1 MNSSI
6 GYGVLTMNNES
17 LEMWKEAVFVHT
29 KQRNDLVNDRK
40 EIKSRLEA
48 HLKQFFD
55 YDSIEYCDFDFNK
68 IKLKWKRNVSP
79 VISENIGDLGMPWII
94 STGYDEGAFAI
105 VIIEVYPFGIEEE
118 NEI

>member
-1 MNSSI
+1 M
-6 GYGVLTMNNES
+6 YGDVILMDNQA
-17 LEMWKEAVFVHT
+17 LDMWKEAVFVHT
-29 KQRNDLVNDRK
+29 KQRNELVNDRK

-94 STGYDEGAFAI
+94 STGYDDGAFSI
-105 VIIEVYPFGIEEE
+105 VIIEVYPFGMEE